1 MIEEK
6 QTVRSCRKFIGILIC
21 TYILIVAGYYWGR
34 DAGERIGL
42 EYRFWVDVSFRI
54 WVWFV
59 PVLLVGGLLLKAC
72 IRQWKRKSLWRW
84 GLTVLLVGY
93 VCIAVYLSF
102 LYVLVSAFTLTSDET
117 MPDGNLA
124 VAVPYGMESLHHY
137 AEPVGL
143 LFRREFSFDE
153 ERTADSLSKIYGVTF
168 QPLRMENAQ
177 WVYGSDAYPGIEV
190 TDIRYGFM
198 ESDYL
203 DNNLELSLTSKMLE
217 KHQDVF
223 YSRSV
228 ELVPYLYGQSEINP
242 EGQGT
247 YTAVLVSE
255 ENKEL
260 AAEAIAEFIKVTL
273 KEDLRPDGKSV
284 WDCVDGSI
292 FLVTYNEKKGKYQS
306 IRNIPFSLKSQY
318 FWVFDASVTA
328 EEIAEKIVIRKE
340 RIKEH
345 EGP

>member
-6 QTVRSCRKFIGILIC
+6 QTARSCKKIIGILIC

-59 PVLLVGGLLLKAC
+59 PVLFVGGLLLKAC
-72 IRQWKRKSLWRW
+72 IRLWKEKSLWRW
-84 GLTVLLVGY
+84 VIIVFLVGY
-93 VCIAVYLSF
+93 IGITAFLSLLF
-102 LYVLVSAFTLTSDET
+102 VLVSAFSLTSDEK
-117 MPDGNLA
+117 MPDGNLV
-124 VAVPYGMESLHHY
+124 VAVPYGMESIHHY

-153 ERTADSLSKIYGVTF
+153 ERTAYSLSKIYGVTF
-168 QPLRMENAQ
+168 QPLRKENDQ
-177 WVYGSDAYPGIEV
+177 WIYGSDAYPGIEV
-190 TDIRYGFM
+190 TNILYGYM
-198 ESDYL
+198 EANYL
-203 DNNLELSLTSKMLE
+203 SNHFGLALTSKMLE

-223 YSRSV
+223 HSRGV
-228 ELVPYLYGQSEINP
+228 ELVPYLYGQSEANP